1 MRKSNL
7 SAARL
12 LVCVENKGIEVTEK
26 GSGVFSCHIASIES
40 IASIACS
47 VVASMASIAS
57 LALIASIA
65 SVAAIA
71 SVASIA
77 SVAFRV
83 DPRIGYE

>member
-12 LVCVENKGIEVTEK
+12 LVCVENKGIEVTEKGSTEK

-47 VVASMASIAS
+47 VVASMASG
-57 LALIASIA
+57 ASIA
-65 SVAAIA
+65 SFA

-77 SVAFRV
+77 SSRLLS
-83 DPRIGYE
+83 P